1 MKMTY
6 HKKSNN
12 FVVYQMA
19 PRVHLKI
26 YSPSYVLKA
35 MEIPEEE
42 IECSVRISWGSDT
55 SENELK
61 EKFG

>member
-1 MKMTY
+1 
-6 HKKSNN
+6 
-12 FVVYQMA
+12 
-19 PRVHLKI
+19 
-26 YSPSYVLKA
+26 

-61 EKFG
+61 ENLGKLIDTAKQIKG